1 MSKVHYNRA
10 VRLPPN
16 LLGLVRGLRFRLT
29 LSYFAIFAILL
40 AAIGLYFRASLRE
53 TLDDRMREIVE
64 QEWAAVRGYLR
75 IENEV
80 PVWYFDAKDPEDS
93 SFVERLQ
100 RIILIA
106 DNKGKVLE
114 ASNGYR
120 ALGVES
126 TQVLQGRFILGMSG
140 NKDFIIRSDSK
151 GDRVLIRTGA
161 VRQGNI
167 QYYLA
172 VGRRLADNA
181 IIPERF
187 TRDYFTALPI
197 LLLFTGIAGWFIAGR
212 ALTPVTDVAKA
223 AQRISG
229 SNLDVRIPSRRS
241 GDELDNLIETFNKMM
256 DRLKTNFEQMRQF
269 STDASHELRTPLTA
283 IRGQLEVALFTAK
296 TTDQYKEAI
305 FNSLQDVEQLSNIVR
320 ALLMLS
326 HAETGQIVL
335 QRQPVDMTLLLNDIA
350 DQFQI
355 PAEEAQVTLTLEA
368 EKDLVIPADRV
379 QIGRLFSN
387 LLSNAVKYTPAG
399 GSINVFLKRTP
410 DNSQANIIV
419 TDTGEGIGEVH
430 LPHIFE
436 RFYKVPNANPEKGLG
451 LGLSFVAWIVKA
463 HGGTIQVKSKLGEG
477 TTFEVALPTNGLD
490 RSLKDAGSKRK
501 RLKRA

>member
-1 MSKVHYNRA
+1 MSKVAYNGA

-29 LSYFAIFAILL
+29 LSYFAIFAVLL
-40 AAIGLYFRASLRE
+40 AAVGLYFRASLRE

-64 QEWAAVRGYLR
+64 QEWAAVKGYLR

-80 PVWYFDAKDPEDS
+80 SVWYFDSKDPEES

-106 DNKGKVLE
+106 DSKGKVLE

-126 TQVLQGRFILGMSG
+126 SQVLQGRFILGMAG
-140 NKDFIIRSDSK
+140 NKDFIVRSDSK
-151 GDRVLIRTGA
+151 GDKVLIRSGA
-161 VRQGNI
+161 VRQGNM

-187 TRDYFTALPI
+187 TRDYFTAVPI
-197 LLLFTGIAGWFIAGR
+197 MLLFTGLAGWFIAGR
-212 ALTPVTDVAKA
+212 ALIPVTHVAKA

-229 SNLDVRIPSRRS
+229 SNLDIRIASRQS
-241 GDELDNLIETFNKMM
+241 GDELDNLIETFNKMI
-256 DRLKTNFEQMRQF
+256 DRLKANFEQIRQF

-283 IRGQLEVALFTAK
+283 IRGQLEVALLTSK
-296 TTDQYKEAI
+296 TTDQFKEAI

-335 QRQPVDMTLLLNDIA
+335 QRQPVNMTLLLNDIA
-350 DQFQI
+350 DQFQF
-355 PAEEAQVTLTLEA
+355 PAEEANVKLNLYV
-368 EKDLVIPADRV
+368 EKDLVIQADRV
-379 QIGRLFSN
+379 QMGRLFSN
-387 LLSNAVKYTPAG
+387 LLSNAVKYTPGG
-399 GSINVFLKRTP
+399 GSIDVFLKLSP
-410 DNSQANIIV
+410 DKSLTHLIIK
-419 TDTGEGIGEVH
+419 DTGEGIDETH

-463 HGGTIQVKSKLGEG
+463 HEGAIGVKSKLGEG
-477 TTFEVALPTNGLD
+477 TTFEVTLPTNGLPPP
-490 RSLKDAGSKRK
+490 SKETGSRRK
-501 RLKRA
+501 FVK